1 MIILLSV
8 KVTITF
14 FFVEVTVNC
23 TSLLVA
29 IAAAAAIYEAADFD
43 SGFVF
48 VNTNELLKI
57 DIPDQ

>member
-29 IAAAAAIYEAADFD
+29 IAAAIYEAADFD